1 MAPTCIHRPQRILF
15 SNGRFGFRSTPFEQK
30 LWFWL
35 EQILKKREL
44 KKRLREKAA
53 LIRGEISNEVAAE
66 AAGAIAERFF
76 RTWSPGPSK
85 VIAVFWPIKSEINI
99 RPLIEKLYQAGCS
112 IALPEVVAPSK
123 VLLFRKWTPRAKMTK
138 GSYNTFVLT
147 ANAAVMEPDWIL
159 VPLLAFDSERFRLGY
174 GGGYYD
180 ATLSQ
185 LAKQREIFTIGVA
198 YDVQEF
204 EAVPKESSDFQL
216 DAVLTEK
223 RVIQK
228 EEKY

>member
-30 LWFWL
+30 LWFWS
-35 EQILKKREL
+35 EQILKKQEL

-76 RTWSPGPSK
+76 RTWSPGRSK

-112 IALPEVVAPSK
+112 IALPEVVAPNK

-223 RVIQK
+223 RVIEK

>member
-30 LWFWL
+30 LWFWS
-35 EQILKKREL
+35 EQLLKKQEL

-66 AAGAIAERFF
+66 AAVAIAERFF
-76 RTWSPGPSK
+76 RTWSPGRSK

-204 EAVPKESSDFQL
+204 DAVPKESSDFQL

-228 EEKY
+228 EDKY

>member
-1 MAPTCIHRPQRILF
+1 MKTQ
-15 SNGRFGFRSTPFEQK
+15 
-30 LWFWL
+30 
-35 EQILKKREL
+35 EL

-53 LIRGEISNEVAAE
+53 LIRGGISNEVAAE
-66 AAGAIAERFF
+66 AAGAISERFF
-76 RTWSPGPSK
+76 RTWSPGRSK

-185 LAKQREIFTIGVA
+185 LAEKREIFTIGVA
-198 YDVQEF
+198 YDLQEF
-204 EAVPKESSDFQL
+204 EAVPKESSDFQ
-216 DAVLTEK
+216 
-223 RVIQK
+223 
-228 EEKY
+228 

>member
-15 SNGRFGFRSTPFEQK
+15 SNGRFGFRSIPLEQK
-30 LWFWL
+30 LWFWS
-35 EQILKKREL
+35 EQILKKQEL

-66 AAGAIAERFF
+66 AAVAIAERFF
-76 RTWSPGPSK
+76 RTWSPGRSK

-99 RPLIEKLYQAGCS
+99 RPLIEKLYQSGCS

-185 LAKQREIFTIGVA
+185 LAKKREIFTIGVA
-198 YDVQEF
+198 YDIQKF
-204 EAVPKESSDFQL
+204 DAVPKGSSDFQL

>member
-30 LWFWL
+30 LWFWS
-35 EQILKKREL
+35 EQILKKQEL

-76 RTWSPGPSK
+76 RTWSPGRSK

-147 ANAAVMEPDWIL
+147 ANAAVTEPDWIL

-185 LAKQREIFTIGVA
+185 LAKKREIFTIGVA

-204 EAVPKESSDFQL
+204 DAVPKESSDFQL

-228 EEKY
+228 EDKY

>member
-30 LWFWL
+30 LWFWS
-35 EQILKKREL
+35 EQILKKQEL

-53 LIRGEISNEVAAE
+53 LIRGGISNEVAAE
-66 AAGAIAERFF
+66 AAGAISERFF
-76 RTWSPGPSK
+76 RTWSPGRSK
-85 VIAVFWPIKSEINI
+85 VIAVFWPIKSEINV

-147 ANAAVMEPDWIL
+147 ANAAVTEPDWIL

-223 RVIQK
+223 RVIEK

>member
-1 MAPTCIHRPQRILF
+1 MEIQA
-15 SNGRFGFRSTPFEQK
+15 
-30 LWFWL
+30 
-35 EQILKKREL
+35 L
-44 KKRLREKAA
+44 KKRLREKATSN
-53 LIRGEISNEVAAE
+53 RGEISNEVAAE
-66 AAGAIAERFF
+66 AADALVARFF
-76 RTWSPGPSK
+76 RTWAPGRSK

-99 RPLIEKLYQAGCS
+99 RLLIEKLHQAGCD
-112 IALPEVVAPSK
+112 IVLPEVVASSK
-123 VLLFRKWTPRAKMTK
+123 VLLFRKWTPEAQMTK
-138 GSYNTFVLT
+138 GSYKTSVLT

-180 ATLSQ
+180 ATLSY
-185 LAKQREIFTIGVA
+185 LAKKKEIFTIGIA

-204 EAVPKESSDFQL
+204 DAVPKESTDFQL
-216 DAVLTEK
+216 DAILTEK

>member
-1 MAPTCIHRPQRILF
+1 MRDYI
-15 SNGRFGFRSTPFEQK
+15 K
-30 LWFWL
+30 LVVD
-35 EQILKKREL
+35 I
-44 KKRLREKAA
+44 
-53 LIRGEISNEVAAE
+53 V
-66 AAGAIAERFF
+66 
-76 RTWSPGPSK
+76 
-85 VIAVFWPIKSEINI
+85 
-99 RPLIEKLYQAGCS
+99 
-112 IALPEVVAPSK
+112 LPEVVAPSK
-123 VLLFRKWTPRAKMTK
+123 VLLFRKWTPKAKMTK
-138 GSYNTFVLT
+138 GSYKTSVLT

-185 LAKQREIFTIGVA
+185 LAKKREIFTIGVA